1 MRNYELTVI
10 FSPTIAEDNA
20 AAALDGVNQLIT
32 QKGGV
37 VVDVNRWGRR
47 RLAYPIRKFMEGDYV
62 LEQVQMD
69 PEMISAVEADF
80 ELSEDIIRY
89 LFIRKED

>member
-1 MRNYELTVI
+1 LRNYELTVI

>member
-10 FSPTIAEDNA
+10 FSPAIAEENA
-20 AAALDGVNQLIT
+20 AAALDNVNHMIT

-47 RLAYPIRKFMEGDYV
+47 RLAYPIKKFMEGDYV

-69 PEMISAVEADF
+69 PETISAVEAEF

-89 LFIRKED
+89 LFIRKDE